1 MDISPSTIFKF
12 ISVVNK
18 FKKAF
23 DIKDIESLE
32 SYIDSMFKDAPEEL
46 KKKMREVIRRA
57 QKYAE
62 EGKKVDLLDI
72 AEDLLSVFEL
82 SESEKKEAA
91 KSLVD
96 IAEMIAEEIS
106 NKMEKES
113 EE

>member
-1 MDISPSTIFKF
+1 MDINPSTIFKF
-12 ISVVNK
+12 IAVVNK

-23 DIKDIESLE
+23 DLKDIRSLE
-32 SYIDSMFKDAPEEL
+32 AYLDGMFKDAPEEL
-46 KKKMREVIRRA
+46 KNKMREVINRA

-62 EGKKVDLLDI
+62 EGRKVDLLDI

-96 IAEMIAEEIS
+96 IVTMIADEIS
-106 NKMEKES
+106 RKIEEES